1 MKPAIFFLFFILIP
15 VAHALD
21 CNKVTEH
28 KDLCNDVMNS
38 DLSNNEKQEMIT
50 ELLQDLKNYPAHDFV
65 YDWNTHI
72 DTSIPPEG
80 IAVQNQGYIK
90 NAWMRLLTAMPSVIE
105 NNTLYFSGK
114 GKALSA
120 YKHDVVIPY
129 GQIIGND
136 CKTTYQLRENKG
148 VLNLFANNVYQG
160 NGNLVSFQSSSD
172 TALRA
177 EYNINVKTDIN
188 HYKWYYYCCA
198 HSPQGG
204 CTRVCRVC
212 KYSNTEQ
219 KQDNLVIKDQL
230 FLKYYN
236 PEMKADF
243 SVLDV
248 YSGSTKI
255 TYKPSVSS
263 SLNFKDSFLKKYDYI
278 YGINTSIKPYDVLI
292 VRVDKHEWN
301 EKDNLYSDGNE
312 TYEIIVK
319 DTSNCNIT
327 LFTHFANKTILCNLS
342 YQPIDIVI
350 ETDKLAYDE
359 NETIKVSLKPSKEFN
374 LTYAGKEYKVKD
386 SIELK
391 AVYPYNKISVFYNG
405 RSIDKIIHIKEK
417 ESWNIL
423 LGFSVFTGM
432 NYLIIVLVRKTW
444 GVVM

>member
-1 MKPAIFFLFFILIP
+1 
-15 VAHALD
+15 
-21 CNKVTEH
+21 
-28 KDLCNDVMNS
+28 
-38 DLSNNEKQEMIT
+38 
-50 ELLQDLKNYPAHDFV
+50 
-65 YDWNTHI
+65 
-72 DTSIPPEG
+72 SIPPEG

-90 NAWMRLLTAMPSVIE
+90 NAWMRLLTAMPSVLE
-105 NNTLYFSGK
+105 NNTFYFSGK

-120 YKHDVVIPY
+120 YKHEVVIPY
-129 GQIIGND
+129 GQIISND

-148 VLNLFANNVYQG
+148 VLNVFANNVYQG
-160 NGNLVSFQSSSD
+160 NGKLVNFESASD
-172 TALRA
+172 TTLRA

-212 KYSNTEQ
+212 KFSNTEQ
-219 KQDNLVIKDQL
+219 KQDNLVLKDQL
-230 FLKYYN
+230 SLKYYN

-243 SVLDV
+243 EVLDI

-255 TYKPSVSS
+255 RYTPSIAS
-263 SLNFKDSFLKKYDYI
+263 SLDFKDSYFRDYGYI
-278 YGINTSIKPYDVLI
+278 YGLNASKKPYDILTVNAE
-292 VRVDKHEWN
+292 KHERN
-301 EKDNLYSDGNE
+301 ENNNLFVEGNE

-319 DTSNCNIT
+319 DTSDCSIK
-327 LFTHFANKTILCNLS
+327 LFTHFLNKTIPCNLS
-342 YQPIDIVI
+342 YTSVDITI
-350 ETDKLAYDE
+350 ETDKLAYYE
-359 NETIKVSLKPSKEFN
+359 NETIKVSVKPSKEFN

-391 AVYPYNKISVFYNG
+391 AVYPYNKISIFYNG

-432 NYLIIVLVRKTW
+432 NYFIVILVRKTW